1 MPRYFM
7 SFFML
12 IAAWVT
18 SSENVVELSEEGG
31 WVDTESG
38 ESATRLSL
46 LRCMSSLTALKI
58 RGSYYHGHEYSFL
71 REVTLSKGVKQDL
84 AWVRNDPH
92 VDELCQELKLNTV
105 ACEHYGVHL
114 MKSIQ
119 KVNMNK
125 LRSEHATQMR
135 KRKEFDQ
142 KNDDRRRQIEEEML
156 AEQAASPR

>member
-1 MPRYFM
+1 MRYGVNNVLFENT
-7 SFFML
+7 
-12 IAAWVT
+12 AWVT

-31 WVDTESG
+31 WMDIETG

-46 LRCMSSLTALKI
+46 LRCLSSLTAVKI
-58 RGSYYHGHEYSFL
+58 RGAYYHGHEYSFL
-71 REVTLSKGVKQDL
+71 RDVTVTKGVKQDL

-92 VDELCQELKLNTV
+92 IDEVCHAMKLNTV

-114 MKSIQ
+114 MKAIQ

-125 LRSEHATQMR
+125 LRSEYATQMR

-142 KNDDRRRQIEEEML
+142 KNGDRRRQIEEEML
-156 AEQAASPR
+156 ADQASNPP